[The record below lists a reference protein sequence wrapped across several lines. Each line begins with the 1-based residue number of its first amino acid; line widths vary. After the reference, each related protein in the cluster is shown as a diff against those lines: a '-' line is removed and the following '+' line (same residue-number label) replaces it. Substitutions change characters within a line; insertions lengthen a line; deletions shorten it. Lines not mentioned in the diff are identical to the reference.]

1 MALPRHLKN
10 GLTPLEIEFLAE
22 NELIEIEAAIDTR
35 TDLALLSGTLPAL
48 KPLRT
53 NKVPLW
59 MAVSLKKKHK
69 CNIRVPAWMT
79 VEALQRTL
87 KEEQGENMFS
97 PLPYHYMEIAQILLE
112 NAMDDIPSADAT
124 RTLLK
129 DLREARQSKAREGVE
144 ALGLT
149 YIQMDNI
156 GLMEIN
162 EIRPFFTKAFFE
174 IQKLKPAAAGNN
186 NIDTNDGY
194 NYDYGSNMG
203 GRYGGGGRGSGIGAG
218 SGQDRSFM
226 ADFDGKASYSSS
238 TVPESSRFQ
247 STQGSRMN

>member
-35 TDLALLSGTLPAL
+35 TDLELLSGTLPAL

-59 MAVSLKKKHK
+59 MAISLKKKHK

-87 KEEQGENMFS
+87 KEEQTDEKFS

-144 ALGLT
+144 ALGLN

-174 IQKLKPAAAGNN
+174 IHKLKPAVAGIDDID
-186 NIDTNDGY
+186 NINGD
-194 NYDYGSNMG
+194 YDSAYGSNI
-203 GRYGGGGRGSGIGAG
+203 RGSGMGAG
-218 SGQDRSFM
+218 SGQDRSYM
-226 ADFDGKASYSSS
+226 GDFDGKASYSGS

-247 STQGSRMN
+247 STQGSRLN